1 MKDIQLFFFVNQGES
16 GICKNH
22 EMFTLKNKI
31 LLPKEIKYDV
41 HQIKERLFSFT
52 GNAHF
57 YYRLSMSA
65 AMDH

>member
-1 MKDIQLFFFVNQGES
+1 
-16 GICKNH
+16 
-22 EMFTLKNKI
+22 MFTLKNKI

-41 HQIKERLFSFT
+41 HQSKVRLFSFT

-65 AMDH
+65 AMDR